1 MACEAAAG
9 SVKVKRFTGKC
20 PLGGCGCERKQVILG
35 KGYEDQG
42 AEARRKV
49 WNHLR
54 YSTAHQ
60 YSADTAEEASMAVD
74 NLMLDEDS
82 WLVVSEQTW
91 TLEEWERFLED
102 QELAAAEEEQEERP
116 KQGGV
121 AEPPGHPPP
130 SRGTAAKSKATG
142 RAGSSRDHLSDRLQ
156 DQIKRQTKNMLF
168 FTKAASTCI
177 SALQVASNMSQ
188 EAARVFQQQK
198 QQMEDGMEEMI
209 DAFGLDRSDLNTR
222 DKRRRS
228 LRDSTSTSVTL
239 AQDVRRRSRS
249 RGR

>member
-1 MACEAAAG
+1 MATAAAD
-9 SVKVKRFTGKC
+9 SNKVKVKVFKGKC

-60 YSADTAEEASMAVD
+60 YAADTAEEASIAVD

-82 WLVVSEQTW
+82 WLVISEQTW
-91 TLEEWERFLED
+91 TLDEWERFLED

-116 KQGGV
+116 KHSGV

-130 SRGTAAKSKATG
+130 GRTTAAKSKAT
-142 RAGSSRDHLSDRLQ
+142 RAASSRDNLSDRLQ